1 MIYISIIG
9 KDGLRSVVEA
19 NEKQTKALEDFLNK
33 EGDGDGDY
41 NISHYYSTKN
51 IIIEDLYEIKLNNGT
66 MTLISKNYEKLN
78 NYIGFINRLTTGI

>member
-19 NEKQTKALEDFLNK
+19 NEKQTKALDDFMNGN
-33 EGDGDGDY
+33 EGDGS
-41 NISHYYSTKN
+41 ICHYYSTKN
-51 IIIEDLYEIKLNNGT
+51 ILIEDLYEIKLNNGT

>member
-1 MIYISIIG
+1 MIYISIIN

-51 IIIEDLYEIKLNNGT
+51 IIIEDLYEIDNGT